1 MPKIAAKRK
10 GKSPHSPTYI
20 ITAPLGL
27 ILNTENSRAV
37 LTAYGWK
44 TDLPGEEILEKLL
57 ALNFESVK
65 TLSETN
71 RNRRMKSTT
80 NIEVTEEIKQKVITF
95 VKQNGFITNRQC
107 RVLLGIGYEQAIALL
122 NKLVESGELI
132 REGKTSSVKYRLSI
146 K

>member
-80 NIEVTEEIKQKVITF
+80 NIEVTEEIKQKVIAF

>member
-1 MPKIAAKRK
+1 M
-10 GKSPHSPTYI
+10 
-20 ITAPLGL
+20 
-27 ILNTENSRAV
+27 
-37 LTAYGWK
+37 AYRWK
-44 TDLPGEEILEKLL
+44 TDLSGEKNLEKLL
-57 ALNFESVK
+57 ALNFESGK

-80 NIEVTEEIKQKVITF
+80 NIEVTEEIKQKVIPF
-95 VKQNGFITNRQC
+95 LKQNGFITNRQC

-132 REGKTSSVKYRLSI
+132 REGKTSSVKYRLST